1 MRFTLQYD
9 GSFDGL
15 LSAVFHAYAHKYPLD
30 EVHIS
35 CDAGDSDLFGQNETV
50 ATNPEH
56 AQRVFQRLEQQ
67 IGRRGTVKLLYGFL
81 SAAPEMPDTFLR
93 IVRLA
98 LAQPQRADILID
110 YGHFDV
116 MQWAQWVK
124 SVSHEKHRM
133 EGFVRFAEMEN
144 GMYFA
149 RIEPLYDVLPLI
161 IRHFCQRFPA
171 QQWAIYDMQRGY
183 GVFHHSGGLH
193 RISDLEESGL
203 EASYSAHERA
213 YQQLWQRYFR
223 SATIASRCNPRLHR
237 QQMPQRYWKYLTEKK
252 PLPPQSAQQA
262 GLDA

>member
-1 MRFTLQYD
+1 MRFILQYD

-30 EVHIS
+30 EVHIT
-35 CDAGDSDLFGQNETV
+35 CNTSDGNLFGHNETV
-50 ATNPEH
+50 ETAPQQ
-56 AQRVFQRLEQQ
+56 AQRVFERLERQ
-67 IGRRGTVKLLYGFL
+67 IGRRGTLKLLYGFL
-81 SAAPEMPDTFLR
+81 SAAPDMPDTFLR

-98 LAQPQRADILID
+98 LAQPRRADILSD

-133 EGFVRFAEMEN
+133 EAFVRFEEMEN

-149 RIEPLYDVLPLI
+149 RIEPQYDVLPLTI
-161 IRHFCQRFPA
+161 AHFRQRYPA
-171 QQWAIYDMQRGY
+171 QQWAIYDMLRGY
-183 GVFHHSGGLH
+183 GIFNHPDGLR

-203 EASYSAHERA
+203 EANYTEHERA
-213 YQQLWQRYFR
+213 CQRLWQRYFQ
-223 SATIASRCNPRLHR
+223 SAAIASRRNPRLHR

-252 PLPPQSAQQA
+252 TFPPSPLQA
-262 GLDA
+262 AAAG